1 MENLSFTQRFVFAG
15 FISLLL
21 FCHSVNALT
30 FNPVSAGQ
38 VRFFNNANWEFDPF
52 IDSASSTDQQWMK
65 SHYYRMLVHA
75 PYFDTENAWYPGG
88 LAYFDSYAIYVDD
101 PIVLTHPDWIMRD
114 AQGNKLFIPWACQNG
129 SCTQYAGDFSNPAFR
144 QYRIQEM
151 STALAQGYKGLWLDD
166 VNFTWRVGNG
176 NGDFIAPID
185 KNTGKA
191 MTLDGWRSY
200 LAQYMEQI
208 RSTFPNNEITH
219 NTIWFADAVDAQN
232 PYINR
237 EIDAAD
243 YINLERGG
251 NDDGLVGGT
260 GEWSYST
267 FLKFVDYVHGRGA
280 DVIMMDIGTNA
291 PELEYGMATWLLISQ
306 GNDLLG
312 NNADNKLAWSAPN
325 SWWTGYDSNLGNA
338 SGARYTWNNLL
349 RRDFTCGLVLAN
361 EPEAATKTVSV
372 GSGYKN
378 LAGQVVTSVTL
389 AAKQAAVLKKTCT
402 TTTVVTPPQPVVNP
416 PVLKN
421 FQQGLNGYAGAKD
434 VTIYSASP
442 TRNLGSASTLGMQGT
457 QRRSSLMAWDLTQ
470 IPVTAK
476 IQKVDIT
483 FNTMNASVNNFAIY
497 DIKQPWVES
506 QASWNNY
513 ATGKTW
519 VSVGAASVSDR
530 GTTSLGVFSSRAL
543 GTYTL
548 TLNTAGLA
556 LVQNWVKNPATNRGI
571 IFDDNLAADLAT
583 VSSKE
588 DANVNNRPKLSVT
601 YTMP

>member
-1 MENLSFTQRFVFAG
+1 
-15 FISLLL
+15 
-21 FCHSVNALT
+21 
-30 FNPVSAGQ
+30 
-38 VRFFNNANWEFDPF
+38 
-52 IDSASSTDQQWMK
+52 
-65 SHYYRMLVHA
+65 
-75 PYFDTENAWYPGG
+75 
-88 LAYFDSYAIYVDD
+88 
-101 PIVLTHPDWIMRD
+101 
-114 AQGNKLFIPWACQNG
+114 
-129 SCTQYAGDFSNPAFR
+129 
-144 QYRIQEM
+144 
-151 STALAQGYKGLWLDD
+151 
-166 VNFTWRVGNG
+166 
-176 NGDFIAPID
+176 
-185 KNTGKA
+185 
-191 MTLDGWRSY
+191 
-200 LAQYMEQI
+200 MEQI

-349 RRDFTCGLVLAN
+349 RRDFTCGLVLVN

-416 PVLKN
+416 PVQKN

-470 IPVTAK
+470 VPVTAK

-497 DIKQPWVES
+497 EIKQPWVES